1 MKIDEAFISIL
12 FKYAD
17 FEKAFFTNLVVK
29 LPMKY
34 IEINNHAIILIESY
48 NPFYRPIYSLK
59 LVELETLET
68 YINTN
73 LANSFIKLS

>member
-17 FEKAFFTNLVVK
+17 FEKVFFKNLAAK

-34 IEINNHAIILIESY
+34 IEINNHAIILIKSY
-48 NPFYRPIYSLK
+48 NPSYRSIYSPK
-59 LVELETLET
+59 LVELETLKT

-73 LANSFIKLS
+73 LANSFIKLF